1 MAATPGFHNM
11 MVISRDPNFQ
21 DRVRYALFN
30 AALAVVAEVNTTA
43 NHAARVTFAQKIFAE
58 TNDIFAACDCVLNNA
73 TIAAEG
79 DITAAPGGAFA
90 IPDSDIQF
98 AVNSD
103 FNALAGVAT

>member
-11 MVISRDPNFQ
+11 MIISRDPNFQ

-30 AALAVVAEVNTTA
+30 AALAAVAEVNTTP
-43 NHAARVTFAQKIFAE
+43 NHAVRVTFAQKVLTE
-58 TNDIFAACDCVLNNA
+58 TADVFVATLCVLNNA

-79 DITAAPGGAFA
+79 DITQQPGGAFG
-90 IPDSDIQF
+90 IPDADIQF
-98 AVNSD
+98 ALNQD